1 MSGGGSGGGGSSTS
15 TVKNEPAAEVKP
27 YLKPYM
33 DWSWAQTQKPYE
45 NYGGQQIAALD
56 PSQQMGMD
64 LTAAQALGGFQGQ
77 APAMQNYADTMSGD
91 FMSPESN
98 PWLAAT
104 AQKAMGDITS
114 AYKTGTAQ
122 TTDANAGRAGAFGG
136 SAWQEVT
143 DRNQRALG
151 DSLGNAANQ
160 FYGQNY
166 MNERNNQMQG
176 LNMLP
181 TMQNVG
187 YTDASKMIGIG
198 DATRSYNQD
207 LLNSQYGNWQ
217 EAANYPFKMMETFG
231 NSLRGT
237 MGAGSSSTTSNSGG
251 YKPSPLAGMIG
262 GGIGGYGAQQMMNF
276 APDMPWLGAGLGAG
290 LGALSF

>member
-1 MSGGGSGGGGSSTS
+1 MSGGGSGGGSSTS

-45 NYGGQQIAALD
+45 AYQGQQIAGLD

-64 LTAAQALGGFQGQ
+64 MTAGQALTGFNGQ
-77 APAMQNYADTMSGD
+77 SDAMQNYADTMSGK

-104 AQKAMGDITS
+104 AQKATGDITN
-114 AYKTGTAQ
+114 AYSTGTAPQ
-122 TTDANAGRAGAFGG
+122 TDAAFGRSGAFGG
-136 SAWQEVT
+136 SAWQQANQQ
-143 DRNQRALG
+143 NQRALG
-151 DSLGNAANQ
+151 DALGNAANQ

-166 MNERNNQMQG
+166 LAERQNQMNG
-176 LNMLP
+176 LGLLP

-198 DATRSYNQD
+198 DANRSYQQD
-207 LLNSQYGNWQ
+207 LLNSQLGNWQ
-217 EAANYPFKMMETFG
+217 EAQNYPFKMMETFG

-237 MGAGSSSTTSNSGG
+237 MGAGSSSTTTNSGG
-251 YKPSPLAGMIG
+251 YRPSPLAGMIG
-262 GGIGGYGAQQMMNF
+262 GGMAGYGAGQMLNMDN
-276 APDMPWLGAGLGAG
+276 PMY
-290 LGALSF
+290 GALGGVGASLVF